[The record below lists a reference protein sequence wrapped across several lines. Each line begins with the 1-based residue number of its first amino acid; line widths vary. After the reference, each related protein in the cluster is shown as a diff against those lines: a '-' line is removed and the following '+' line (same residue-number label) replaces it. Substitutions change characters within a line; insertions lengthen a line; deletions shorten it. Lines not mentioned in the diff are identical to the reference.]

1 VADMQDT
8 IECTKCSQRYDPR
21 TVCTEPGCPMYPL
34 PRQRTID
41 DKITRLRRRLQAALI
56 DPNVRAILL
65 GVLDLLDDEL

>member
-1 VADMQDT
+1 VIDDSLGQAT
-8 IECTKCSQRYDPR
+8 RSSRERS
-21 TVCTEPGCPMYPL
+21 
-34 PRQRTID
+34 ID